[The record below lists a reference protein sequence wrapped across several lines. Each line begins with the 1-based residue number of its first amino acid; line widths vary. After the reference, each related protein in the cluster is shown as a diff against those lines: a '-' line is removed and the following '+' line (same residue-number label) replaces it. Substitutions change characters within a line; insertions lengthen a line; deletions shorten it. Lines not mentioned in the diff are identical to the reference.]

1 MISSGPYRFLS
12 NRTGSWTHIY
22 PPFFSFLV
30 SSYCPLRL
38 CLPSIE
44 LYLFAESDYLVILA
58 SMIQTS
64 SLNTTSTHTIIPQW
78 ISNTSN
84 EMIDFEI
91 EKETIRQI
99 YWETGR
105 LKTNGFQLGIFLIH
119 YIWRSGRVNYGWS
132 VYTIRFC
139 WCLLLRLFFYF
150 SSIRRRGCGGT
161 EIIICFNAPNT
172 MRCLTAPCFSDKRQ
186 PSRLS
191 EFLFPTPNLCVPFW
205 RQKQPQSES

>member
-1 MISSGPYRFLS
+1 
-12 NRTGSWTHIY
+12 
-22 PPFFSFLV
+22 
-30 SSYCPLRL
+30 
-38 CLPSIE
+38 
-44 LYLFAESDYLVILA
+44 
-58 SMIQTS
+58 
-64 SLNTTSTHTIIPQW
+64 
-78 ISNTSN
+78 
-84 EMIDFEI
+84 MIDFEI

-105 LKTNGFQLGIFLIH
+105 LKTNGFQLCIFSNTLH
-119 YIWRSGRVNYGWS
+119 METRPGQ
-132 VYTIRFC
+132 
-139 WCLLLRLFFYF
+139 LRLERVHNTVLLMPPTPSFFKYF